1 MGIPHSIMVPV
12 IKLKMVT
19 TVVRLTWYRR
29 HYGDFYLSLM
39 RVKTREGLNVKRP
52 LLSDLNQ
59 KFERVREF

>member
-1 MGIPHSIMVPV
+1 
-12 IKLKMVT
+12 
-19 TVVRLTWYRR
+19 
-29 HYGDFYLSLM
+29 M